1 MIRRLLS
8 STLCIF
14 LSPLLVAQQAA
25 QQQAS
30 TTPQTASPV
39 QIPLQATLSTDAVIR
54 IVTPNNLPF
63 AKIKTGTTVRFVVDR
78 DVIVNGVKVIAA
90 STPVDGVV
98 EKIIHAS
105 HFQNRAAQM
114 FIQVGETASG
124 TTTNLLLRCYSLDND
139 SQGSYTPTG
148 PFFAM
153 SGILNGFAII
163 TLLLLLLLVLSI

>member
-8 STLCIF
+8 SALCIF

-25 QQQAS
+25 QQAS
-30 TTPQTASPV
+30 TTPQPASPA

-54 IVTPNNLPF
+54 IVTPGDVPF
-63 AKIKTGTTVRFVVDR
+63 AKIKTGATVRFVVDR

-98 EKIIHAS
+98 EKVIHAS

-114 FIQVGETASG
+114 FIQVGETASAA
-124 TTTNLLLRCYSLDND
+124 TTNLLLRCYSLDND
-139 SQGSYTPTG
+139 WQGNYTPTG

-163 TLLLLLLLVLSI
+163 TLLLLLLLVVSI